1 MLFFMAAIKH
11 SEKDNIINYIEKYMD
26 TDGGYLIALETS
38 QTSHSDTSG
47 EHFHFAVDM
56 NKENYDKFRKTVL
69 VNHYRL
75 RGQAKNGQPRQYG
88 VIKNVR
94 DETKFLTY
102 MCKEKNLNNIYYKKK
117 DLKIIQEYITN
128 SYTKPD
134 KKLYENILMD
144 FLLDNQA
151 QFSRNNA
158 YDNTS
163 NYKYVDNQYIP
174 DININMLEELVL
186 KHYINNQEGIQKVL
200 CISRLRYYVTMYL
213 QRYTHDFQF
222 TILYMKNKTL

>member
-11 SEKDNIINYIEKYMD
+11 SEKDNLINYIEKYMD
-26 TDGGYLIALETS
+26 IDGGYLIALETS
-38 QTSHSDTSG
+38 QTSHIDTSG

-69 VNHYRL
+69 VNHYKL
-75 RGQAKNGQPRQYG
+75 RGQAKNGQARQYG

-117 DLKIIQEYITN
+117 DLKIIEEYILN

-134 KKLYENILMD
+134 KKLYETILMEY
-144 FLLDNQA
+144 LLDNKA
-151 QFSRNNA
+151 QFSRDNA

-163 NYKYVDNQYIP
+163 NYKYIDNQYIP

-186 KHYINNQEGIQKVL
+186 KHYINNQEGIQKIL